1 MCIGL
6 PMQIVEEIGYGSAVC
21 EGMGQRREVDT
32 LLVGS
37 LPIGTWVLVFLNNA
51 VEVLTEDNALK
62 IADAVKAVD
71 LIMANDGKMSK
82 DGLDNDAIEALFADL
97 VDREPQKP
105 PSLIALEESQRKQAL
120 EESQRKQNG
129 S

>member
-6 PMQIVEEIGYGSAVC
+6 PMQIVEELGFGTAIC
-21 EGMGQRREVDT
+21 EGMGQKRQVDT

-37 LPIGTWVLVFLNNA
+37 LPVGTWVLVFLNNA

-71 LIMANDGKMSK
+71 LIMTNDGQMSNE
-82 DGLDNDAIEALFADL
+82 GLSNESIEALFADL

-105 PSLIALEESQRKQAL
+105 PSLIAF

-129 S
+129 N